1 MDFIFSNSVVVVGA
15 SRMEG
20 KPGYIVLKNIRED
33 FAISAVGAA
42 LGPVGSKLKAVV
54 SSFLKWLQ
62 LKAPPF
68 MRGIVREVLNTK
80 CPLGD
85 EVLGGSDPPE
95 CPSDDRCSPEQMRG
109 TCELPRGNP
118 RPSGWGGGQKNG

>member
-68 MRGIVREVLNTK
+68 MARDCEGGLNTK

-85 EVLGGSDPPE
+85 EVLGGSDPLNAP
-95 CPSDDRCSPEQMRG
+95 QMTDVAPNR
-109 TCELPRGNP
+109 
-118 RPSGWGGGQKNG
+118 